1 MSKHIIN
8 SMRGLAPYLIEKEEA
23 TPSKGLVGRVNS
35 PPDTGKVDPKQS
47 IANYVSIIRKQRK
60 SYGE

>member
-8 SMRGLAPYLIEKEEA
+8 SMRSLAPYLMEEEVVA
-23 TPSKGLVGRVNS
+23 PPKGLAGRVNTA
-35 PPDTGKVDPKQS
+35 PATGKVDPKQV

-60 SYGE
+60 SNGE